1 MADVVVT
8 LKIMPDSPEID
19 LKVVEKK
26 ATELISE
33 FGGEVG
39 KVEKEPVGFG
49 LVALKMIFVMPE
61 SLGSKEELEE
71 RIKGLAEVSNVDV
84 VDVRRAIG

>member
-8 LKIMPDSPEID
+8 LKIMPDSVEVNLTD
-19 LKVVEKK
+19 VEKK
-26 ATELISE
+26 ITELIAE

-61 SLGSKEELEE
+61 SLGSTEELEE
-71 RIKGLAEVSNVDV
+71 EIKTLSEVGSVDV